1 MSKYEF
7 DKNFTGKIN
16 KFVANTE
23 QLMLDVTKN
32 ALQDLIEDAT
42 RPVKEGGRMPVDTG
56 FLRLSGTGAINE
68 IPKGETKGRERLPGE
83 VGEIYKSNPSGS
95 VASILEKLKLGDTF
109 YYGWTA
115 RYAIYQEF
123 KHGFLVSHCAKW
135 QEYIKRNVKNLSKT
149 GFTKFDKS
157 VNLKYNKQQVT
168 GYAKWYSE
176 TFLK

>member
-7 DKNFTGKIN
+7 DKNFNGKIN

-42 RPVKEGGRMPVDTG
+42 RPVKAGGRMPVDTG

-68 IPKGETKGRERLPGE
+68 IPKGETKGRQRLPGE

-95 VASILEKLKLGDTF
+95 VASVLAKLKLGDTF

-123 KHGFLVSHCAKW
+123 KNGFLVSACAKW
-135 QEYIKRNVKNLSKT
+135 QNFIDNSIRK
-149 GFTKFDKS
+149 
-157 VNLKYNKQQVT
+157 LKK
-168 GYAKWYSE
+168 
-176 TFLK
+176 

>member
-7 DKNFTGKIN
+7 DKNFTGVIN
-16 KFVANTE
+16 RFVANTE

-42 RPVKEGGRMPVDTG
+42 KPVKAGGKMPVETG

-68 IPKGETKGRERLPGE
+68 IPKGETEGRKRMPGE
-83 VGEIYKSNPSGS
+83 VGEIYKSDPSGS
-95 VASILEKLKLGDTF
+95 VASILAKLKLGDTF

-123 KHGFLVSHCAKW
+123 KHGFLVSACAKW
-135 QEYIKRNVKNLSKT
+135 QSFIDNSIRK
-149 GFTKFDKS
+149 
-157 VNLKYNKQQVT
+157 LKK
-168 GYAKWYSE
+168 
-176 TFLK
+176 